1 MGVCTGVRMAS
12 KVLQPGVLNT
22 APLSCTRAKRKPRT
36 QLNTEIQLV
45 IFEPPGLGQTIK
57 FWVWK
62 LQHSRCSPVSC
73 RQHAPPGA
81 MLPRGCVFA
90 VLRHPK
96 TLGDAESSP
105 GVLWASAARKIMLW
119 SRMNSEPIGA
129 VLEAGGGAAW
139 GCVLG
144 VLNLGGP
151 WPCGLH
157 ATGQAA

>member
-22 APLSCTRAKRKPRT
+22 APLSCTRAKRKPRI

-62 LQHSRCSPVSC
+62 LQRSRCSPVSY
-73 RQHAPPGA
+73 RQHTLPGA

-105 GVLWASAARKIMLW
+105 EVLWASAARKIMLR
-119 SRMNSEPIGA
+119 SKMSSEPIGA
-129 VLEAGGGAAW
+129 VLEARRGGLRGAVFWA
-139 GCVLG
+139 C
-144 VLNLGGP
+144 
-151 WPCGLH
+151 
-157 ATGQAA
+157 